1 MTRRIRSDKS
11 RSRVIDP
18 TYQEGSLELGKHLHF
33 DCYSGVSGDMTLGA
47 LVDLGVPVDEIARP
61 LKALPIGPVELRAE
75 KIIRHGIE
83 GTQVHVEVHEDH
95 HAHRH
100 LKHIVEII
108 EGAKDLPP
116 RVVKRATT
124 AFRLIAEA
132 EARVHGKTIE
142 SIHFHEVGA
151 KDAIVD
157 VTGAMLG
164 MELLGIETFSVS
176 PITTGFGYIDC
187 AHGKMP
193 VPAPATAELLKGLA
207 WTPGPVEAEM
217 ATPTGVAIVRT
228 LIADASAQTP
238 TLTSARVGYG
248 GGGRELKEIANYLRL
263 WLCDAPSPAIP
274 AKLEPVL
281 VLECEIDDMPA
292 ETAGYVMERL
302 LEDGALDVSF
312 SAVQM
317 KKNRPGLHV
326 RVIAEPANE
335 AVLAERLFK
344 ETSTLGV
351 RRTLTERWALGR
363 RAETVQTELG
373 PISIKIAL
381 WGDRVLKAAPEY
393 ESCRELALKT
403 GRPLAEIYDI
413 ARAAI
418 KTKI

>member
-1 MTRRIRSDKS
+1 M
-11 RSRVIDP
+11 
-18 TYQEGSLELGKHLHF
+18 GKHLHF

-47 LVDLGVPVDEIARP
+47 LVDLGVPIEEIERP
-61 LKALPIGPVELRAE
+61 LQALPIGPVRLRAE
-75 KIIRHGIE
+75 KVMRQGIQ
-83 GTQVHVEVHEDH
+83 GTLVHVEVHEDH

-100 LKHIVEII
+100 LRHILEII
-108 EGAKDLPP
+108 ESAKDLPP
-116 RVVKRATT
+116 RVVQRAAT

-132 EARVHGKTIE
+132 EALVHGKTIE
-142 SIHFHEVGA
+142 TIHFHEVGA

-164 MELLGIETFSVS
+164 MELLGIDTFSVS
-176 PITTGFGYIDC
+176 PITAGFGYIDC

-228 LIADASAQTP
+228 LIAAAP
-238 TLTSARVGYG
+238 APARPLTSARVGYG
-248 GGGRELKEIANYLRL
+248 GGGRELKGIANYLRL
-263 WLCDAPSPAIP
+263 WLCESISPAIP
-274 AKLEPVL
+274 ALREPVL

-302 LEDGALDVSF
+302 LEAGALDASF

-326 RVIAEPANE
+326 RVIAEPSKE
-335 AVLAERLFK
+335 ATLAELLFK

-373 PISIKIAL
+373 PVAVKVAL
-381 WGDRVLKAAPEY
+381 WGERVLKAAPEY
-393 ESCRELALKT
+393 ESCRELAIKT

-413 ARAAI
+413 ARIAI
-418 KTKI
+418 RKSLGTPLS